1 MSAAD
6 PKRSQRRITP
16 GTVVTIVLLIVLLV
30 LAVANFYLLNES
42 NRQQQ
47 QYLALT
53 TNIQV
58 VTQQLAKAAGEA
70 AVGNFEAFQELAEA
84 RNTIESD
91 LSDLRN
97 GNDSTS
103 LERSPPAV
111 HDQLTTVEATWK
123 RISDNARRIVER
135 EQLVIDLSDSAQAFT
150 SKNLLLRD
158 RTDQAVQMLVR
169 TGAPSP
175 QVYIAG
181 RQLATVESMLR
192 RVGEILR
199 GGMAAIPAAD
209 SFGRDAKLF
218 ERVLNGLINGDEELN
233 LRAVRSEEALALLG
247 EVQQDYNALREDIDN
262 ILSASTDLFEVRQ
275 AADDIFLDAT
285 DFGTQVQELALQYS
299 RLDTGRLVPS
309 LLAGAVLLALAVLA
323 IIIFIISL
331 FLDQRRRAR
340 ETAEVN
346 QRNQDAILRLL
357 DEMSSL
363 ADGDLTVNATVTEDI
378 TGAIADSV
386 NFAVE
391 ALRDLVGRINRTAQQ
406 VAAQAQEARATTT
419 QLAEASEHQ
428 AREIRSATETINQ
441 MTIDFEGMAK
451 QSSQSSEVA
460 QQSVEIA
467 NRGATMV
474 RQTISGMDAIREQI
488 QETSKRIKRLGE
500 SSQEIGD
507 IVELING
514 ISEQTNILALNA
526 AIQAASAGGAGRG
539 FAVVADEVQRLA
551 ERATHATRR
560 IETLVQTIQA
570 DTNEAVNSMEQTTTE
585 VVRGARMAEDAGTA
599 LESIE
604 SVSNDLA
611 SLILEISQQ
620 ASSHSMTATK
630 VAQVMSAIRDI
641 SVQTLAG
648 TNQTAESVNNLADMV
663 RELRDSAADFKLPL
677 ES

>member
-6 PKRSQRRITP
+6 PKRSQRRSGSKQWLLIIP
-16 GTVVTIVLLIVLLV
+16 LLGLSAATVV
-30 LAVANFYLLNES
+30 NFYLLNEY
-42 NRQQQ
+42 NRHQSE
-47 QYLALT
+47 YLALT
-53 TNIQV
+53 TNTRV
-58 VTQQLAKAAGEA
+58 VTEQLAKAAGEA
-70 AVGNFEAFQELAEA
+70 AVGNFEAFEELAAA
-84 RNTIESD
+84 RNLIDSD
-91 LSDLRN
+91 LSTLRN
-97 GNDSTS
+97 GSDAIR
-103 LERSPPAV
+103 LPRSPDDV
-111 HDQLTTVEATWK
+111 NVELTDVEGTW
-123 RISDNARRIVER
+123 RRVSDNSRRIVER
-135 EQLVIDLSDSAQAFT
+135 EQLVLDLADSANAFT
-150 SKNLLLRD
+150 SKVPVLQA
-158 RTDQAVQMLVR
+158 RTDEVVR
-169 TGAPSP
+169 ILTETGAPTT
-175 QVYIAG
+175 QIYIAS
-181 RQLATVESMLR
+181 RQLVLADRMLR
-192 RVGEILR
+192 RVGDILK
-199 GGMAAIPAAD
+199 GGAVAITAAD
-209 SFGRDAKLF
+209 NFGRDAALF
-218 ERVLNGLINGDEELN
+218 ERVLSGLISGDQELN
-233 LRAVRSEEALALLG
+233 IQPVRNQRALALLG
-247 EVQQDYNALREDIDN
+247 EVSQDYDDLKTDIDN
-262 ILSASTDLFEVRQ
+262 ILSASTELFEVRQ
-275 AADDIFLDAT
+275 AADEIFLDANELGEQVRRLATSYSTLT
-285 DFGTQVQELALQYS
+285 DGKLW
-299 RLDTGRLVPS
+299 PS
-309 LLAGAVLLALAVLA
+309 LLAGAGLLLAAVVLVL
-323 IIIFIISL
+323 FSLFGL

-340 ETAEVN
+340 ETAELN

-363 ADGDLTVNATVTEDI
+363 ADGDLTVTATVTEDI

-441 MTIDFEGMAK
+441 MTRDFDSMAK
-451 QSSQSSEVA
+451 QSSQSTEVA
-460 QQSVEIA
+460 QRSVEIA
-467 NRGATMV
+467 NRGAVMV

-570 DTNEAVNSMEQTTTE
+570 DTNEAVSSMEQTTAE

-604 SVSNDLA
+604 TVSNDLA
-611 SLILEISQQ
+611 RLIQDISRQ
-620 ASSHSMTATK
+620 AQSHSTTATK
-630 VAQVMSAIRDI
+630 VAQVMTAIRDI

-648 TNQTAESVNNLADMV
+648 TNQTAESVNNLAEMV
-663 RELRDSAADFKLPL
+663 RELRDSAADFKLP
-677 ES
+677 EH

>member
-6 PKRSQRRITP
+6 PKRSQRRSGSKQWLLIIP
-16 GTVVTIVLLIVLLV
+16 LLGLSAATVV
-30 LAVANFYLLNES
+30 NFYLLNEY
-42 NRQQQ
+42 NRHQSE
-47 QYLALT
+47 YLALT
-53 TNIQV
+53 TNTRV
-58 VTQQLAKAAGEA
+58 VTEQLAKAAGEA
-70 AVGNFEAFQELAEA
+70 AVGNFEAFEELAAA
-84 RNTIESD
+84 RNLIDSD
-91 LSDLRN
+91 LSTLRN
-97 GNDSTS
+97 GSDAIR
-103 LERSPPAV
+103 LPRSPDDVNAE
-111 HDQLTTVEATWK
+111 LTDVEGTW
-123 RISDNARRIVER
+123 RRVSDNSRRIVER
-135 EQLVIDLSDSAQAFT
+135 EQLVLDLADSANAFT
-150 SKNLLLRD
+150 SKVPVLQA
-158 RTDQAVQMLVR
+158 RTDEVVR
-169 TGAPSP
+169 ILTETGAPTT
-175 QVYIAG
+175 QIYIAS
-181 RQLATVESMLR
+181 RQLVLADRMLR
-192 RVGEILR
+192 RVGDILK
-199 GGMAAIPAAD
+199 GGAVAITAAD
-209 SFGRDAKLF
+209 NFGRDAALF
-218 ERVLNGLINGDEELN
+218 ERVLSGLISGDQELN
-233 LRAVRSEEALALLG
+233 IQPVRNQRALALLG
-247 EVQQDYNALREDIDN
+247 EVSQDYDDLKTDIDN
-262 ILSASTDLFEVRQ
+262 ILSASTELFEVRQ
-275 AADDIFLDAT
+275 AADEIFLDAT
-285 DFGTQVQELALQYS
+285 GLGDQVRRLATSYS
-299 RLDTGRLVPS
+299 TLNDGKLWPS
-309 LLAGAVLLALAVLA
+309 LLAGAGLLLAGVVLVL
-323 IIIFIISL
+323 FSLFGL

-340 ETAEVN
+340 ETAELN

-363 ADGDLTVNATVTEDI
+363 ADGDLTVTATVTEDI

-441 MTIDFEGMAK
+441 MTRDFDSMAK
-451 QSSQSSEVA
+451 QSSQSTEVA
-460 QQSVEIA
+460 QRSVEIA

-570 DTNEAVNSMEQTTTE
+570 DTNEAVSSMEQTTAE

-604 SVSNDLA
+604 TVSNDLA
-611 SLILEISQQ
+611 RLIQDISRQ
-620 ASSHSMTATK
+620 AQSHSTTATK
-630 VAQVMSAIRDI
+630 VAQVMTAIRDI

-648 TNQTAESVNNLADMV
+648 TNQTAESVNNLAEMV
-663 RELRDSAADFKLPL
+663 RELRDSAADFKLP
-677 ES
+677 EH